1 MFITSYLSKDLR
13 PGKVNFSA
21 NDLLEM
27 VQEMKLTHLP
37 MFKGFDFIGNVAAE
51 DLEELVHHEANL
63 DDYTESFYLLEEQTI
78 FDALRMMDLNAT
90 NVIPVLS
97 KEFKYLGLVS
107 EQSLIEGLAKFPF
120 ITEMAVTMIVSI
132 ATKDLT
138 MGTISNIIESNHGK
152 IYGLFIYNEVE
163 DRTEV
168 LIRFIAPNLVSIGE
182 TFERYGF
189 TVIQKN
195 YTDEKQELLQSR
207 YAQLLKYMNT

>member
-1 MFITSYLSKDLR
+1 MFITSYLSKDLK
-13 PGKVNFSA
+13 PGKVNFST
-21 NDLLEM
+21 NELVEM
-27 VQEMKLTHLP
+27 VQDMKLSHLP
-37 MFKGFDFIGNVAAE
+37 MFNGFDFIGNLAAE
-51 DLEELVHHEANL
+51 DLEELVGQSVNFE
-63 DDYTESFYLLEEQTI
+63 DYTESFYLLEEQTI
-78 FDALRMMDLNAT
+78 FDALRLMDLNAT

-132 ATKDLT
+132 ATKDLAI
-138 MGTISNIIESNHGK
+138 GTISNIIESNHGK
-152 IYGLFIYNEVE
+152 IFGLFIYNETE

>member
-1 MFITSYLSKDLR
+1 
-13 PGKVNFSA
+13 
-21 NDLLEM
+21 
-27 VQEMKLTHLP
+27 
-37 MFKGFDFIGNVAAE
+37 
-51 DLEELVHHEANL
+51 
-63 DDYTESFYLLEEQTI
+63 
-78 FDALRMMDLNAT
+78 MDLNAT